1 VIPLAEHF
9 TQPPNWE
16 WYILGYFFLAGLAGG
31 SYVLGTMLRLWG
43 RPSDEPAARI
53 AFVAALVCLAICPVL
68 LTLDLGQPLRFWHM
82 LIDSAQGTP
91 VFKYWSPMSVGA
103 YALTICGLFFFF
115 SAADAALAWRGSDG
129 LAVFRGGPF
138 GRVWMVLGAI
148 MGLFL
153 AAYTGV
159 LLSVSNQPVWSDSWV
174 LGALFLASGLSG
186 SAALL
191 LLLARR
197 WRAADS
203 SAGVL
208 TAADVYF
215 IWLEVLLILVFLAT
229 LGIAG
234 AVAQLFAPLWLL
246 LWVVVLAGLALP
258 LLIRYRL
265 LREAALPPVVA
276 PLLVL
281 VGVLALRAVV
291 IFGAQS

>member
-1 VIPLAEHF
+1 MALAEHF
-9 TQPPNWE
+9 TQPPQWE

-43 RPSDEPAARI
+43 RPADEPAARI
-53 AFVAALVCLAICPVL
+53 AFVAALVCLAICPIL

-91 VFKYWSPMSVGA
+91 AFKYGSPMSVGA
-103 YALTICGLFFFF
+103 YALMLCGLFFFF
-115 SAADAALAWRGSDG
+115 SAADAVLAWRGTDA
-129 LAVFRGGPF
+129 LAFF
-138 GRVWMVLGAI
+138 GRGPIGVIWMLLGSI

-159 LLSVSNQPVWSDSWV
+159 LLSVSNQPVWSDSWA
-174 LGALFLASGLSG
+174 LGALFLVSGLSG

-197 WRAADS
+197 WRAANS
-203 SAGVL
+203 SSGVL
-208 TAADVYF
+208 AAADTYF
-215 IWLEVLLILVFLAT
+215 LWLEALLIVVFLVT
-229 LGIAG
+229 VGIAG
-234 AVAQLFAPLWLL
+234 FVAQLFTPLWIL
-246 LWVVVLAGLALP
+246 LWVLVLIGLALP
-258 LLIRYRL
+258 LLVHHRVLAERS
-265 LREAALPPVVA
+265 LPPVVA